1 MDCRQMNRH
10 CAEIT
15 KLAFAL
21 PSKAVTGIEAAF
33 RLAVDVLV
41 LRRCT
46 DFFVEVH
53 PIRPGSTGG
62 ASIFGHS
69 AMRP

>member
-33 RLAVDVLV
+33 RLAYNAIRQQKRAKRIGLNVKKFITLV
-41 LRRCT
+41 
-46 DFFVEVH
+46 
-53 PIRPGSTGG
+53 I
-62 ASIFGHS
+62 
-69 AMRP
+69 

>member
-33 RLAVDVLV
+33 RLAYNA
-41 LRRCT
+41 
-46 DFFVEVH
+46 
-53 PIRPGSTGG
+53 IRQQKP
-62 ASIFGHS
+62 A
-69 AMRP
+69 